1 MPTMRLA
8 SPSAATISVL
18 EAKIVTMRCGGAGT
32 VTTRSKASRTVTGS
46 AAAAEFK
53 LKATTSESAVKAL
66 TSWVR
71 YPRPA
76 GALSRV
82 SRAANLTNGANLT
95 MCVAQY
101 WLLHQAR
108 ACTHKSAFCK
118 RGPVNVRFAPKD
130 GQIADVLWRPLC
142 A

>member
-1 MPTMRLA
+1 MQQQYSDPRLRQR
-8 SPSAATISVL
+8 V
-18 EAKIVTMRCGGAGT
+18 GDF
-32 VTTRSKASRTVTGS
+32 SRGS
-46 AAAAEFK
+46 
-53 LKATTSESAVKAL
+53 TTSESAVKAL

-95 MCVAQY
+95 MCFAQY

-108 ACTHKSAFCK
+108 
-118 RGPVNVRFAPKD
+118 P
-130 GQIADVLWRPLC
+130 I
-142 A
+142 